1 MLVTHNLSLK
11 AVVVAVTLIQSP
23 SERGSHL
30 ASRGRKVEMSA
41 GSFSCTH
48 PPLSAQCTQ
57 LTANANSEIA
67 ELTAVKSKHGPQEP
81 PSPSPPPPP
90 PPASP
95 PPEEGLTGPTRPA
108 WRVVYK
114 PQRREKP
121 TPKGFPAPTVV
132 PAIEHLKP
140 NLPTWAKWRLNPA
153 HIPAS
158 MPAPF
163 SPRPVMLAARLG
175 LFDTSL
181 GVNTP
186 RSNETMPRGGS
197 LRIQA
202 ELEDTEPTDC
212 EIFESPY
219 PVYTGVALGSIGP
232 QALHSPFDPFKLP
245 RSGEYMHLSGC
256 NQMPY
261 LKWLVLSELLWFFR
275 DAFAAFHQP
284 QNFSVM

>member
-1 MLVTHNLSLK
+1 
-11 AVVVAVTLIQSP
+11 
-23 SERGSHL
+23 
-30 ASRGRKVEMSA
+30 MSA

-121 TPKGFPAPTVV
+121 APKSFPAPTAV

-186 RSNETMPRGGS
+186 RSNETMPRDPRRSRSPEEKRGGVVFEDLNLGLD
-197 LRIQA
+197 LRD
-202 ELEDTEPTDC
+202 EDEEYDKNDPNDQRRSRYLMRAKLDEIERTLAQFLRHIKTDDLDQH
-212 EIFESPY
+212 I
-219 PVYTGVALGSIGP
+219 TITHA
-232 QALHSPFDPFKLP
+232 
-245 RSGEYMHLSGC
+245 
-256 NQMPY
+256 
-261 LKWLVLSELLWFFR
+261 
-275 DAFAAFHQP
+275 
-284 QNFSVM
+284 